1 MYFSYIS
8 FQLKKN
14 RFDFLFNSNSLL
26 DIHAGFVY
34 FFLKKDNYCIFNIKE
49 WNQSNDVIF
58 MSLNC
63 SILLFWSFCVFLW
76 TYIHYA
82 ILFYMASTRDGLYG
96 ENKTFG
102 KCNKQKIQFFLLN
115 TEVVSLLREGFKFIS
130 SSCFDFVKKS
140 VSRVK

>member
-82 ILFYMASTRDGLYG
+82 ILFYMVQQETVYMGKIKPLENVINRKFNFFCWIRKLFHFWERVLNSYLHRASISWKNL
-96 ENKTFG
+96 
-102 KCNKQKIQFFLLN
+102 
-115 TEVVSLLREGFKFIS
+115 SRE
-130 SSCFDFVKKS
+130 
-140 VSRVK
+140 

>member
-26 DIHAGFVY
+26 DIHAGCVY
-34 FFLKKDNYCIFNIKE
+34 FFLKKDNYCLFNIKE

-102 KCNKQKIQFFLLN
+102 KCNKQKIQFFCWIRKLFHFWERVLN
-115 TEVVSLLREGFKFIS
+115 SYLHQASISWKNLSRE
-130 SSCFDFVKKS
+130 
-140 VSRVK
+140 